1 MLIDATCPPIPE
13 QKNVAERRRNP
24 YPKSSPASS
33 VASARSL
40 FAYRNFGA
48 FRLLLA
54 VMVMAQ
60 HLFAAF
66 APTDV
71 ALLANRYEVGSVA
84 VLVFFALSGFVIV
97 EAVDA
102 RQLVGLMAA
111 GRLGIV
117 RRLVDVDESAR
128 MIEVRHGHF
137 AKRVLEL
144 HFKS

>member
-1 MLIDATCPPIPE
+1 MCEVLRAHHGRELVDLGTSLLE
-13 QKNVAERRRNP
+13 ERRLRFVDLLEHAMLELVDLQVHLIHLLDLEQ
-24 YPKSSPASS
+24 YRAH
-33 VASARSL
+33 VLLLLGAIAVAASA
-40 FAYRNFGA
+40 
-48 FRLLLA
+48 
-54 VMVMAQ
+54 
-60 HLFAAF
+60 
-66 APTDV
+66 
-71 ALLANRYEVGSVA
+71 ALVV
-84 VLVFFALSGFVIV
+84 VV